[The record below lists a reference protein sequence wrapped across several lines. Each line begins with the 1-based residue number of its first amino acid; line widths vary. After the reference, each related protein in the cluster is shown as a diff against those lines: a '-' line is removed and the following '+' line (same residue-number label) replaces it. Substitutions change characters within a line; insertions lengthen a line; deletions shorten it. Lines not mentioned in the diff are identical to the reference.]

1 MALDAKEIEV
11 VVDAME
17 EKHFKEGETVI
28 KQGDE
33 GDNVYVVEEGKLSC
47 SRVFVFSCIS

>member
-1 MALDAKEIEV
+1 LDAKEIEV

-17 EKHFKEGETVI
+17 EKTFKPEEYVI

-33 GDNVYVVEEGKLSC
+33 GDNLYVIEEGKLAC
-47 SRVFVFSCIS
+47 SRRFVYNMYM